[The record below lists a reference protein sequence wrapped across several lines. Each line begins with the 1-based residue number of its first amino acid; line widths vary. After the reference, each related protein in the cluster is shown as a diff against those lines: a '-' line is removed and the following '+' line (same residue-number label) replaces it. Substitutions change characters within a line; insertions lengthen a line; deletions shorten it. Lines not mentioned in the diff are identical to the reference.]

1 MPVNRNS
8 TLLFLFFLLI
18 VFCFSSCASE
28 SDKNTDAI
36 NDFIHSINK
45 YDVSVIE
52 NYIGAE
58 KMPLFRQLYSYT
70 DKRRLVFDSVFV
82 EGNMAY
88 AIDFNSDTLKI
99 RFERNEGNFK
109 IFLNRNSMLSYFG
122 DKISESEYFP
132 IVSYYLNLDD
142 TANSNYFYQLQ
153 IAKSS
158 QGGEFH
164 KHKNLKS
171 MESIYFYE
179 IEATMGNQY
188 ACLMLHNLY
197 PNIYTEGRKI
207 FFQNFD
213 SHYECNSC
221 LRNGHDIEYC
231 KQICEEDPSVYGFK
245 EIMKFY
251 EEHLIEDSAVFWKA
265 RADKLE
271 LEEEKVD
278 APAYCV
284 EDFPK
289 FHLISE

>member
-8 TLLFLFFLLI
+8 SLLFLFFLLI

-82 EGNMAY
+82 EGNTAY
-88 AIDFNSDTLKI
+88 AIDFNSDTLTI
-99 RFERNEGNFK
+99 LFERNEGDFE
-109 IFLNRNSMLSYFG
+109 IFLNKNSMLSYFG

-153 IAKSS
+153 LMKSNKAKRNENPRNGVYRS
-158 QGGEFH
+158 Q
-164 KHKNLKS
+164 KS
-171 MESIYFYE
+171 VYFLE
-179 IEATMGNQY
+179 IEAMLGNSN
-188 ACLMLHNLY
+188 ACYILNQIY
-197 PNIYTEGRKI
+197 PEVL
-207 FFQNFD
+207 Q
-213 SHYECNSC
+213 
-221 LRNGHDIEYC
+221 
-231 KQICEEDPSVYGFK
+231 Q
-245 EIMKFY
+245 
-251 EEHLIEDSAVFWKA
+251 
-265 RADKLE
+265 
-271 LEEEKVD
+271 
-278 APAYCV
+278 
-284 EDFPK
+284 
-289 FHLISE
+289 